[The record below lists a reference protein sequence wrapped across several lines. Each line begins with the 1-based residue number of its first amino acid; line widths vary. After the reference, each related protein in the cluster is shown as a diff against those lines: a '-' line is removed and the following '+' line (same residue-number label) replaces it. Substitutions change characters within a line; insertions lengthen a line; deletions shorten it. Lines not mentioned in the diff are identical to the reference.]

1 MNQALLKNTGE
12 FVLAIYRY
20 EKLPINCW
28 NYGVCEHR
36 MKMTNKLLELLCVNT
51 EWKWPIMNITVMKIV
66 YSGPIQSH
74 WNSKFNSPG
83 PWANHNILMQM
94 THLLRAVYFGLKS
107 SNMIY
112 LSATWMW
119 TFDTKMKIS
128 TKTLTAY
135 TPPCLQTQYQEAQP
149 FRGHFHLMMSQNLP
163 VIWNWC
169 VNGHCLCE
177 QHIFFLPVK
186 SFW

>member
-1 MNQALLKNTGE
+1 MCEPGPFKK
-12 FVLAIYRY
+12 YRWIRSGDLPVW
-20 EKLPINCW
+20 EVVTLPINCW
-28 NYGVCEHR
+28 NYAVCEHR
-36 MKMTNKLLELLCVNT
+36 MKMTNYEYNSY
-51 EWKWPIMNITVMKIV
+51 ENYV

-94 THLLRAVYFGLKS
+94 MHLLRAVYFGLKS

-149 FRGHFHLMMSQNLP
+149 FRGHFHLTMSQNLP

-169 VNGHCLCE
+169 VNE
-177 QHIFFLPVK
+177 ALPVWTAH
-186 SFW
+186 FLFYR